1 MIERQVDVSYRPR
14 RAHLRGNGDV
24 IGGLVHDARYS
35 LPYLHSPLKV
45 GVSGSAVSSPGRVR
59 IRMHFCAIS
68 AQKWPLVAL
77 KSGRGVRVPRVPA
90 KNTPVHVSRIVS
102 CCERQ
107 VVEHS
112 IRYANR
118 FESIRLVKKIGLSI
132 H

>member
-1 MIERQVDVSYRPR
+1 MRDLMLEYNGVLGLILYQNSIDRCRYFNPSSVSDMFRGWIVSCYDRATGNVSYRPR

-45 GVSGSAVSSPGRVR
+45 GVCGSAVSSPGRVR

-77 KSGRGVRVPRVPA
+77 KSGRGGTRTPRA
-90 KNTPVHVSRIVS
+90 R
-102 CCERQ
+102 
-107 VVEHS
+107 
-112 IRYANR
+112 
-118 FESIRLVKKIGLSI
+118 
-132 H
+132 